1 MRIFLRVCGAFAV
14 LLISFF
20 ATLFL
25 MDYVAPLCP
34 SAEIIE
40 FKAPFEKMGTG
51 FAYAASAPALES
63 FSDTN
68 EAPTQ
73 SKFLVCENNY
83 PMGPPHTQHTDIT
96 AKGKGRFSHY
106 SKWFIFSASDNTD
119 PNTNGRRYWAV
130 RGK

>member
-14 LLISFF
+14 VLVAFY

-25 MDYVAPLCP
+25 LDYVAPLCP
-34 SAEIIE
+34 SGEITE
-40 FKAPFEKMGTG
+40 FKAPFEKIGTG
-51 FAYAASAPALES
+51 FAYATSAPSLES

-68 EAPTQ
+68 AAPTQ

-83 PMGPPHTQHTDIT
+83 LMGPPHTLHTEIA

-106 SKWFIFSASDNTD
+106 SKSFIFSASDNSD

-130 RGK
+130 PGK